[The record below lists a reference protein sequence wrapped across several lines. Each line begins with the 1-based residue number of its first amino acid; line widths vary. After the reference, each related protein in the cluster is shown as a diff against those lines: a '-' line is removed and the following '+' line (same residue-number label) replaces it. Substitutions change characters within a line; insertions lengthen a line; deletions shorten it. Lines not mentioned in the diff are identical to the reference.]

1 MSESVNEE
9 DFGVRWV
16 TVGPGPE
23 WPALFVLE
31 KTNEAI
37 VVVWKEAV

>member
-1 MSESVNEE
+1 MKKRP
-9 DFGVRWV
+9 DFSVRWV

-31 KTNEAI
+31 KTDEAI
-37 VVVWKEAV
+37 VVCGKKL

>member
-16 TVGPGPE
+16 IVGPGPE
-23 WPALFVLE
+23 WPALLVLE